1 LDESSHNR
9 WNNLMGDD
17 KGSVNPERLDAA
29 AFATLYRQYVDA
41 VYRYCYFRLDGREQ
55 AEDAT
60 SQIFLK
66 ALAALPTHRQ
76 RDSFRGWLF
85 SIAHNVVTDLY
96 RARRPVWPLS
106 LIENHADDR
115 RSVEDDALQSVEQDE
130 VRTLLAR
137 LPVEQRR
144 VLELRLAGLSSS
156 EIADVLGKKTGAV
169 KVAQSRAIARLR
181 QTLVSDA
188 RSEVKSED

>member
-1 LDESSHNR
+1 MHS
-9 WNNLMGDD
+9 DD
-17 KGSVNPERLDAA
+17 GPANPERLDAA
-29 AFATLYRQYVDA
+29 AFATLYREYVDS

-76 RDSFRGWLF
+76 RDSFRSWLF

-96 RARRPVWPLS
+96 RSRRPVWPLS
-106 LIENHADDR
+106 IVENHADNR
-115 RSVEDDALQSVEQDE
+115 QSVEADALQSVERDE
-130 VRTLLAR
+130 VRDLLAR
-137 LPVEQRR
+137 LPAEQRR

-156 EIADVLGKKTGAV
+156 EIAKVLGKKTGAV

-181 QTLVSDA
+181 RTLVPDA
-188 RSEVKSED
+188 QPGLESEGSTNVDA